1 MGNEASLVMSPLPQ
15 GLVAS
20 TKHVYTNATLIVTQK
35 VILLTHTHKHTHMT
49 VIITEMETMCLR
61 ENWKRGDRETQEE
74 LEEVENDVKT
84 VHIRN

>member
-1 MGNEASLVMSPLPQ
+1 MGNEASLVISPIPQ

-35 VILLTHTHKHTHMT
+35 VMCAYTHTHKHTHMT

-61 ENWKRGDRETQEE
+61 ENWKRGDRETEKE
-74 LEEVENDVKT
+74 LE
-84 VHIRN
+84 